1 MRNAYALSDTMLMD
15 AFLAAGLV
23 APIAIIIAIII
34 PA

>member
-1 MRNAYALSDTMLMD
+1 MRNAYALAETMTMD
-15 AFLAAGLV
+15 AFLAAAFV